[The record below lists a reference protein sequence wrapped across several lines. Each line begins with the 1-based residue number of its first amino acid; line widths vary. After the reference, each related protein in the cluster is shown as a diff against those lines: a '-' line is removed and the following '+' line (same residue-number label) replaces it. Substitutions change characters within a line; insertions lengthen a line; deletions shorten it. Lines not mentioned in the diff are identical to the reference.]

1 MIAPSTLPAL
11 ETEPALW
18 PIARRA
24 RLVMESGAGTLKG
37 GDLLSAR
44 AQLTEAITLDP
55 SLAAGRVHLA
65 RVYARAGSNETIV
78 RLLLP
83 MAKAGDL
90 CGDCIVSLL
99 GAKEHPDLRAFWATE
114 DGAKIAKLMPEA
126 GIDFA
131 KWANELSDVLQSG
144 MMQRIPDF
152 IHPQVSFELVRSCP
166 QCDNAEKRLAERREF
181 RGYPLALKVA
191 GRFNTHDTRYNG
203 RRLRSSGQPSC
214 RDGCCSW
221 SPPVRIPASE
231 AALETLCFR
240 ALTRQHAA
248 LTRIQVA
255 YGPTREEQRYVPPAP
270 APTTAPAPAT
280 GTAK

>member
-99 GAKEHPDLRAFWATE
+99 GAKEHP
-114 DGAKIAKLMPEA
+114 
-126 GIDFA
+126 
-131 KWANELSDVLQSG
+131 Q
-144 MMQRIPDF
+144 
-152 IHPQVSFELVRSCP
+152 
-166 QCDNAEKRLAERREF
+166 
-181 RGYPLALKVA
+181 
-191 GRFNTHDTRYNG
+191 
-203 RRLRSSGQPSC
+203 
-214 RDGCCSW
+214 
-221 SPPVRIPASE
+221 
-231 AALETLCFR
+231 
-240 ALTRQHAA
+240 
-248 LTRIQVA
+248 
-255 YGPTREEQRYVPPAP
+255 
-270 APTTAPAPAT
+270 
-280 GTAK
+280 